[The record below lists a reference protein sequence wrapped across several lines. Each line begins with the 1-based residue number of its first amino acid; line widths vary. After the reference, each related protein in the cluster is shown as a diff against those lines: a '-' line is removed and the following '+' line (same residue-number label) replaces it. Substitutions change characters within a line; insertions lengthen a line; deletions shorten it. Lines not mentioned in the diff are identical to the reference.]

1 MANTTTT
8 VEAAQNVH
16 TTLQHGLA
24 QGEATGRDAAI
35 KIEGLS
41 VMYGKLRAVDNV
53 TFDVQPG
60 EIFGLLG
67 PNGAGKTTILST
79 IEGLVKP
86 NAGRVSVLGYDVT
99 RHSAAVKRL
108 LGISLQT
115 TAFFDNLK
123 VWELLRLYATMYE
136 VFLSKA
142 EVMEMLARF
151 ELADK
156 AGAKAEELSGGQ
168 QQRLALALALANDP
182 RIVILDEP
190 TTGLDPQARRHVW
203 DIVREI
209 RAEGRTVL
217 LTTHYMEE
225 AQELCH
231 RIGVIDRGE
240 LIALDTPGGLINK
253 LQADTV
259 VTATVR
265 LPQEELVRL
274 PGVKSARY
282 EGGKLTVTT
291 ADTQETVFGMQK
303 LAVEHRQ
310 LLTDLSVKQPDLEDV
325 FIALT
330 GRKMR

>member
-1 MANTTTT
+1 MTDVMTMDGVALP
-8 VEAAQNVH
+8 A
-16 TTLQHGLA
+16 
-24 QGEATGRDAAI
+24 GRVKVDTSSAPGPALEPAI
-35 KIEGLS
+35 EIEGLQVS
-41 VMYGKLRAVDNV
+41 YGDVKAVKNVSLRVR
-53 TFDVQPG
+53 QG

-67 PNGAGKTTILST
+67 PNGAGKTTTLSA

-86 NAGRVSVLGYDVT
+86 DSGRVSVLGYDAQRQTVM
-99 RHSAAVKRL
+99 VKRL

-123 VWELLRLYATMYE
+123 LWELVKLYASMYE
-136 VFLSKA
+136 VFLSKSQVV
-142 EVMEMLARF
+142 ELLARF

-156 AGAKAEELSGGQ
+156 ANAQAQQLSGGQ
-168 QQRLALALALANDP
+168 QQRVALTLALANDP
-182 RIVILDEP
+182 KIVILDEP

-203 DIVREI
+203 DIIREI

-231 RIGVIDRGE
+231 HIGIIDRGE
-240 LIALDTPGGLINK
+240 LIALDTPGGLINS
-253 LQADTV
+253 LDADTIIT
-259 VTATVR
+259 VTAQ
-265 LPQEELVRL
+265 LPQEELLAL
-274 PGVKSARY
+274 PGVTGARY
-282 EGGKLTVTT
+282 DGDKLTVKTT
-291 ADTQETVFGMQK
+291 NAQETVFGLQK

>member
-1 MANTTTT
+1 MTDVMTMDGVA
-8 VEAAQNVH
+8 
-16 TTLQHGLA
+16 LP
-24 QGEATGRDAAI
+24 TGRAKVETGSAPSPALEPAI
-35 KIEGLS
+35 EIEGLQVS
-41 VMYGKLRAVDNV
+41 YGDVKAVKNV
-53 TFDVQPG
+53 SLKVRQG

-67 PNGAGKTTILST
+67 PNGAGKTTTLSA

-86 NAGRVSVLGYDVT
+86 DSGRVSVLGYDAQRQTVM
-99 RHSAAVKRL
+99 VKRL

-123 VWELLRLYATMYE
+123 LWELVKLYASMYE
-136 VFLSKA
+136 VFLSKSQVV
-142 EVMEMLARF
+142 ELLGRF

-156 AGAKAEELSGGQ
+156 ANAQAQQLSGGQ
-168 QQRLALALALANDP
+168 QQRVALALALANDP
-182 RIVILDEP
+182 KIVILDEP

-203 DIVREI
+203 DIIREI

-231 RIGVIDRGE
+231 HIGIIDRGE
-240 LIALDTPGGLINK
+240 LIALDTPGGLING
-253 LQADTV
+253 LDADTIIT
-259 VTATVR
+259 VTAQ
-265 LPQEELVRL
+265 LPQEELLAL
-274 PGVKSARY
+274 PGVAGARY
-282 EGGKLTVTT
+282 DGDKLTVKTT
-291 ADTQETVFGMQK
+291 NAQETVFGLQK

>member
-1 MANTTTT
+1 MTDVMTMDG
-8 VEAAQNVH
+8 V
-16 TTLQHGLA
+16 TLPAGRVKVV
-24 QGEATGRDAAI
+24 TGSAPGPALEPAI
-35 KIEGLS
+35 EIEGLQVS
-41 VMYGKLRAVDNV
+41 YGDVKAVKNV
-53 TFDVQPG
+53 SLKVRQG

-67 PNGAGKTTILST
+67 PNGAGKTTTLSA

-86 NAGRVSVLGYDVT
+86 DSGRVSVLGYDVQRQT
-99 RHSAAVKRL
+99 VMVKRL

-123 VWELLRLYATMYE
+123 LWELVRLYASMYE
-136 VFLSKA
+136 VFLSKSQ
-142 EVMEMLARF
+142 VVEMLARF

-156 AGAKAEELSGGQ
+156 VDAQAQQLSGGQ
-168 QQRLALALALANDP
+168 QQRVALVLALANDP

-203 DIVREI
+203 DIIREI

-231 RIGVIDRGE
+231 RIGIIDRGE
-240 LIALDTPGGLINK
+240 LIALDTPGGLING
-253 LQADTV
+253 LDADAII
-259 VTATVR
+259 TATIQ
-265 LPQEELVRL
+265 LPQEELLAL
-274 PGVKSARY
+274 PGVTGARY
-282 EGGKLTVTT
+282 EGDKLTVKTS
-291 ADTQETVFGMQK
+291 DTQETVFGLQK

>member
-1 MANTTTT
+1 MTDVMTMDGVALPAGRAN
-8 VEAAQNVH
+8 VE
-16 TTLQHGLA
+16 
-24 QGEATGRDAAI
+24 TGSAVSPALEPAI
-35 KIEGLS
+35 EIEGLQVS
-41 VMYGKLRAVDNV
+41 YGDVKAVKNV
-53 TFDVQPG
+53 SLKVRQG

-67 PNGAGKTTILST
+67 PNGAGKTTTLSA

-86 NAGRVSVLGYDVT
+86 DSGRVSVLGYDAQRQTVM
-99 RHSAAVKRL
+99 VKRL

-123 VWELLRLYATMYE
+123 LWELVKLYASMYE
-136 VFLSKA
+136 VFLSKSQVI
-142 EVMEMLARF
+142 ELLGRF
-151 ELADK
+151 ELAEK
-156 AGAKAEELSGGQ
+156 ANAQAQQLSGGQ
-168 QQRLALALALANDP
+168 QQRVALALALANDP

-203 DIVREI
+203 DIIREI

-231 RIGVIDRGE
+231 HIGIIDRGE
-240 LIALDTPGGLINK
+240 LIALDTPGGLING
-253 LQADTV
+253 LDADTIIT
-259 VTATVR
+259 VTAQ
-265 LPQEELVRL
+265 LPQEELLAL
-274 PGVKSARY
+274 PGVAGARY
-282 EGGKLTVTT
+282 DGDKLTVKTSN
-291 ADTQETVFGMQK
+291 AQETVFGLQK

>member
-1 MANTTTT
+1 MTDVMTMDGVALPAGRAK
-8 VEAAQNVH
+8 VE
-16 TTLQHGLA
+16 
-24 QGEATGRDAAI
+24 TGSASSPALEPAI
-35 KIEGLS
+35 EIEGLQVS
-41 VMYGKLRAVDNV
+41 YGDVKAVKNV
-53 TFDVQPG
+53 SLKVRQG

-67 PNGAGKTTILST
+67 PNGAGKTTTLSA
-79 IEGLVKP
+79 IEGLIKP
-86 NAGRVSVLGYDVT
+86 DSGRVSVLGYDAQRQTVM
-99 RHSAAVKRL
+99 VKRL

-123 VWELLRLYATMYE
+123 LWELVRLYASMYE
-136 VFLSKA
+136 VFLSKSQ
-142 EVMEMLARF
+142 VVEMLARF

-156 AGAKAEELSGGQ
+156 ADAQAQQLSGGQ
-168 QQRLALALALANDP
+168 QQRVALTLALANDP
-182 RIVILDEP
+182 KIVILDEP

-203 DIVREI
+203 DIIREI

-231 RIGVIDRGE
+231 HIGIIDRGE
-240 LIALDTPGGLINK
+240 LIALDTPGGLINS
-253 LQADTV
+253 LDADTII
-259 VTATVR
+259 TATVQ
-265 LPQEELVRL
+265 LPQEALLSL
-274 PGVKSARY
+274 PGVTGARY
-282 EGGKLTVTT
+282 EGDKLTVKTS
-291 ADTQETVFGMQK
+291 DTQETVFGLQK